1 MGLMD
6 RMAARA
12 RAPASPGGWSWLA
25 FGLAAALLLAL
36 GLVAAADLGRSRA
49 VAAMRARAEDGSTLA
64 IAILRG
70 ELEKQR
76 ALPVILARDPDVR
89 SVLSGGDRHALDL
102 KFATIAR
109 ETRTAV
115 IYLLDVTGMTIAAS
129 NWDEPTSFVGND
141 YAFRDYYLGAI
152 LKGSAEQFALGTV
165 SRRPGLYLTSRINDG
180 DRLLGVIVVKT
191 EFDRVEADWRALGG
205 QIYVADRRGVVLLS
219 TVADWRFHVEAP
231 LDAETQK
238 EIRRSLQFGE
248 APLRPLPLSPDG
260 DLVQSAAPTPGLNVS
275 TRRDVPTTGWHLD
288 MLLPVDQPVRAEQ
301 SRLQTLVALVL
312 LVGLLLA
319 AVLLRRRQQAAMRL
333 LAAAEAKAE
342 LERAVAERTAELAG
356 SNRKLLEEMAERAR
370 AQMRLLDMREE
381 LAKANRLATLGQ
393 VTAGVA
399 HEINQPLAALR
410 TYAENAR
417 SFVAGKDEGAA
428 AGALGK
434 VIGLTER
441 IGAITETLRGF
452 ARRGGSSALEP
463 VPLSEAIAGA
473 LMILDAPLRQAGI
486 VPQVEAGP
494 PGLRVLA
501 RRVEL
506 EQVLVNLLRNAVEAI
521 ETVSSRPAPPLLSL
535 RIAEAGEEVSI
546 IVADRGPGLDKE
558 ALAALF
564 TPFRSSKPRG
574 LGLGLVICHDIVTAF
589 GGTLVAA
596 GRLGEGCVFTITRC
610 GSARGQCPGPA
621 DRRLQ
626 GRDLRFGG
634 CPAGRNRPRFHRRG
648 RQRRPHARHGRHRA
662 VPSPQEPRCRYSGRA
677 DLRPCRHRHGRR
689 GDERRRL

>member
-1 MGLMD
+1 MGSIR
-6 RMAARA
+6 RMLSQART
-12 RAPASPGGWSWLA
+12 PASPAGWSWLA
-25 FGLAAALLLAL
+25 FGLAAALLLAV
-36 GLVAAADLGRSRA
+36 GLIGAADIGRSRA
-49 VAAMRARAEDGSTLA
+49 IAAMDARAEDGSTLA

-89 SVLSGGDRHALDL
+89 TALSGGSRHALDL
-102 KFATIAR
+102 KFASIAR

-165 SRRPGLYLTSRINDG
+165 SQRPGLYLTSRINDG
-180 DRLLGVIVVKT
+180 DRLLGVVVVKV

-205 QIYVADRRGVVLLS
+205 QIYVADQRGVVLLS
-219 TVADWRFHVEAP
+219 TTADWRFHVEAP
-231 LDAETQK
+231 LDEETQK

-248 APLRPLPLSPDG
+248 APLRPLPLTPDDG
-260 DLVQSAAPTPGLNVS
+260 LVQSAAPTPGLNVL

-288 MLLPVDQPVRAEQ
+288 MLLPVDQAIRAEQ

-319 AVLLRRRQQAAMRL
+319 ALLLRRRQQAAMRL
-333 LAAAEAKAE
+333 LAAAEAKTE
-342 LERAVAERTAELAG
+342 LERRVEERTAELAG

-417 SFVAGKDEGAA
+417 SLIAGKDEGAA

-452 ARRGGSSALEP
+452 ARRGSGALEP
-463 VPLSEAIAGA
+463 VLLSEAVAGA

-486 VPQVEAGP
+486 VPQVETGS

-501 RRVEL
+501 RPVEL
-506 EQVLVNLLRNAVEAI
+506 EQVLVNLLRNAVEAL
-521 ETVSSRPAPPLLSL
+521 ETVRPRPASPLLSL
-535 RIAEAGEEVSI
+535 GVEERDEGVAIA
-546 IVADRGPGLDKE
+546 IVDRGPGLDEK
-558 ALAALF
+558 AVAALF

-589 GGTLVAA
+589 GGTLAA
-596 GRLGEGCVFTITRC
+596 ACRPGEGCTFTIT
-610 GSARGQCPGPA
+610 
-621 DRRLQ
+621 
-626 GRDLRFGG
+626 LRKAEAEAA
-634 CPAGRNRPRFHRRG
+634 P
-648 RQRRPHARHGRHRA
+648 
-662 VPSPQEPRCRYSGRA
+662 
-677 DLRPCRHRHGRR
+677 
-689 GDERRRL
+689 